1 MKIFGIDKSVKDLI
15 VVVFQ
20 DESQEKIK
28 IIQDLIDGYLK
39 DLSEL
44 EQITDWSQIS
54 KLHGVNKNTDPNIL
68 TDLVIS
74 KTACKEFLI

>member
-1 MKIFGIDKSVKDLI
+1 M
-15 VVVFQ
+15 VVFQ

-28 IIQDLIDGYLK
+28 TIQDLIDGYLK

-54 KLHGVNKNTDPNIL
+54 KLHRVNKTTDPNIL

>member
-1 MKIFGIDKSVKDLI
+1 M
-15 VVVFQ
+15 VVFQ

-28 IIQDLIDGYLK
+28 TIQDLIDGDLK

-54 KLHGVNKNTDPNIL
+54 KLHGVKKIQIQIFSPIWSSVKQLVKN
-68 TDLVIS
+68 
-74 KTACKEFLI
+74 F

>member
-1 MKIFGIDKSVKDLI
+1 

-20 DESQEKIK
+20 DESQEKIE

-54 KLHGVNKNTDPNIL
+54 KLHRVNKTTDPNIL